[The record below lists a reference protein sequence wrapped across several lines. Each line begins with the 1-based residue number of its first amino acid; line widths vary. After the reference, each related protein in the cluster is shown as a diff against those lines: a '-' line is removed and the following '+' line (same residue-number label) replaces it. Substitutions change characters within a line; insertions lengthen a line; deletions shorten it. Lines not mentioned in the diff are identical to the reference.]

1 MEACEREDDGD
12 DRRGPDGHAAL
23 DRVADVIRRD
33 ADRSGPAGRARDVP
47 EKETPP
53 RHVDDAR
60 HPAKRRT
67 NEGNEASEVERLGS
81 VASEQLLRALERRS
95 NEPVDAGTAREELAS
110 EHSPEGVAGR
120 RPENGCDDRPAD
132 EPPDVAVPS
141 TRESRRDDECGLA
154 RNEES
159 TCGFE
164 KDEPDDDPDAVV
176 RNELGHPISLELP
189 AMRVGV
195 ARETAP
201 GERRVALVPETVGKL
216 AAAGFDVVVETGA
229 GDAASFPDTA
239 YVEAGITLGS
249 PWEADAVVAVRRPDA
264 ARLRDGQLLI
274 GFLDPL
280 SDPAGVEALAARGVV
295 AFAMESI
302 PRITRA
308 QSMDALSSQATVGGY
323 KAGLLAADHLPRFF
337 PMLMTAAGTVP
348 PAKVLVIGAGVAGLQ
363 AIATARRLGA
373 VVTGFDVRPVVREQ
387 IESLGANWLDLGVT
401 GAEAEGGYA
410 RELTQEEMQAQQAAL
425 EARIAEFDA
434 VITTAAVPG
443 RVAPKII
450 PASAVQ
456 AMRPG
461 SVIVDLAADTG
472 GNCELTVPGEVAVRE
487 GVTLVGLTNL
497 PSTMPYHASMLYSRN
512 VQALLLHLAPEGQL
526 NLDWDDEITK
536 GACVTRKA
544 VTA

>member
-1 MEACEREDDGD
+1 
-12 DRRGPDGHAAL
+12 
-23 DRVADVIRRD
+23 
-33 ADRSGPAGRARDVP
+33 
-47 EKETPP
+47 
-53 RHVDDAR
+53 
-60 HPAKRRT
+60 
-67 NEGNEASEVERLGS
+67 
-81 VASEQLLRALERRS
+81 
-95 NEPVDAGTAREELAS
+95 
-110 EHSPEGVAGR
+110 
-120 RPENGCDDRPAD
+120 
-132 EPPDVAVPS
+132 
-141 TRESRRDDECGLA
+141 
-154 RNEES
+154 
-159 TCGFE
+159 
-164 KDEPDDDPDAVV
+164 
-176 RNELGHPISLELP
+176 
-189 AMRVGV
+189 MRVGV
-195 ARETAP
+195 AREGAP
-201 GERRVALVPETVGKL
+201 GERRVALVPETAGKL
-216 AAAGFDVVVETGA
+216 AGAGFEVVVEAGA
-229 GDAASFPDTA
+229 GDAASFPDAA
-239 YVEAGITLGS
+239 YIEAGASIGS
-249 PWEADAVVAVRRPDA
+249 PWEADVVVAVQAPDP

-280 SDPAGVEALAARGVV
+280 ADKAGIEALASRGVI

-323 KAGLLAADHLPRFF
+323 KAALLAAEHLPRFF

-410 RELTQEEMQAQQAAL
+410 RELTPEEMQAQQAAL

-443 RVAPKII
+443 RAAPKII
-450 PASAVQ
+450 PASAVA

-461 SVIVDLAADTG
+461 SVIVDLAAETG

-487 GVTLVGLTNL
+487 GVTLVGLTNI

-512 VQALLLHLAPEGQL
+512 VQALLLHLAPEGQV
-526 NLDWDDEITK
+526 NLDWSDEVTA
-536 GACVTRKA
+536 GACVAGKKEA
-544 VTA
+544 APA